1 MSLDSGLYMPRCI
14 FELMLRR
21 VSQRFE
27 ENLYVLANVSLSRE
41 VWRVTADVLLVR
53 MLVYPDVV
61 DLHDGWENQIFLI
74 HETEVLRHAQVQ
86 ENILG

>member
-1 MSLDSGLYMPRCI
+1 MPRCI